1 MMSNKSQTVELYSAP
16 VMFCLNDDAIKQAG
30 NCNKRG
36 NTARVLA
43 DDTISQLENQTFS
56 YNDE

>member
-1 MMSNKSQTVELYSAP
+1 
-16 VMFCLNDDAIKQAG
+16 MFCLNDDAIKQAG